1 MVDVRVERLA
11 GVSTG
16 VFTALVDASLELSAE
31 LSLLELRAGGV
42 FGDADDVDETRGV
55 SVAVESSA
63 AGTFFRIEAGRSEWT
78 VSTTVGA
85 AGVVDVPA
93 ALFSRLILAI
103 SSSSET

>member
-1 MVDVRVERLA
+1 MQL
-11 GVSTG
+11 T
-16 VFTALVDASLELSAE
+16 
-31 LSLLELRAGGV
+31 
-42 FGDADDVDETRGV
+42 

-63 AGTFFRIEAGRSEWT
+63 VGNFFRIEAGRSEWT

-103 SSSSET
+103 SSSSETCRAVVGGRRSG